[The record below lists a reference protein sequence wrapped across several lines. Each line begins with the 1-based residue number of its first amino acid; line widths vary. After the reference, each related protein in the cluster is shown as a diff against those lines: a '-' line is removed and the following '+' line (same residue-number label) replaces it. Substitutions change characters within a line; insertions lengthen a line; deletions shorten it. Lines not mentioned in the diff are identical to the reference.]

1 MQEAAA
7 AAAEQRS
14 AAGDANSLSGSAKA
28 AAQTVLSEAERTK
41 VLEALSRSRRELEQ
55 VLYEYL

>member
-14 AAGDANSLSGSAKA
+14 AAGGANSLSGSAKA

-55 VLYEYL
+55 VCY